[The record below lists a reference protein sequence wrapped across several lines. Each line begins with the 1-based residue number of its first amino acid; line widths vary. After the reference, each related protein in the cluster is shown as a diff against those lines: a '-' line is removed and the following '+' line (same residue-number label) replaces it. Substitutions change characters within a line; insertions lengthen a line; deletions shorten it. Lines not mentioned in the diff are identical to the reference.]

1 MKNKFQVSLWIV
13 LILLIIFDIGVV
25 VSVWFFSNQDFKIR
39 IQITTSAVTATLGS
53 AISILG
59 AFLVSSRQFNNEL
72 IKAKSEKIES
82 QKRIQN
88 NLLYELSVNQKILTE
103 VVQKKI
109 VPSVAVQ
116 GFSFVIWEK
125 VLESLE
131 FNEEVTQK
139 IFSAYSKLNLLL
151 LIPKDALRI
160 DTFVEPLDKANKAIA
175 MLKSLK

>member
-151 LIPKDALRI
+151 LIPKDALRT